1 MVPRSV
7 RVPGA
12 GGLQLHLLEWSREG
26 VPLLL
31 VHGFANDAHI
41 WDDFAPVVAE
51 HYRVLALDLR
61 GHGDSDWHPQGA
73 YDYDDH
79 VADLEAVLDHL
90 SIDRLVLVGHSL
102 GGRVS
107 MLFAG
112 RHPGRMAGLVIVDSA
127 PELDRRGLLRISLD
141 TARNVDPSFASV
153 AEYEAM
159 LAHSY
164 PAATPRA
171 LARMARHGLR
181 QREDGR
187 FVLKMDTRFRGAVAG
202 RGESAPGAAELEAQQ
217 DRFRDAFR
225 DAMWAALARVPC
237 PTLVVRGA
245 ASDVLGPEVADRM
258 ADEVLAQGRLAV
270 VARAGHS
277 VMTDNPEGFE
287 KAVAAFV
294 LGES

>member
-112 RHPGRMAGLVIVDSA
+112 RHPERMAGLVIVDSA

-171 LARMARHGLR
+171 LARMAIHGLR
-181 QREDGR
+181 RREDGR

-202 RGESAPGAAELEAQQ
+202 RGESGPGAAELEVQQ

-225 DAMWAALARVPC
+225 EAMWAALARVPC